1 MALHL
6 KGVSSFDQSA
16 SLIAYGVGVA
26 HVDVAAQAS
35 AQQGVQAAV
44 YGYDVVALLCQA
56 AQQLG
61 ARPPPAGRHWRCG
74 ARHHRRAANH

>member
-1 MALHL
+1 MAFYF
-6 KGVSSFDQSA
+6 KIGSGIDQNM
-16 SLIAYGVGVA
+16 SLIANGVGVA

-44 YGYDVVALLCQA
+44 YGYDVVALPCQLA
-56 AQQLG
+56 KQI
-61 ARPPPAGRHWRCG
+61 R